1 MILIIIHTPISRK
14 WFQFNDCIL
23 IEGRIFG
30 SRLLNQVFRR
40 QVLAFSIPMIL
51 TGMIYIVGLPLGL
64 LVWLVRHRTKLYEPE
79 NKDSI
84 GWMYMPYKRQAYF
97 WEIEEIVRKMIL
109 SGGLIFL
116 GQMPSVQLCVAM
128 SLSILFHQLHSLW
141 KPNANQIIYYVQH
154 VALGAVELVYICGML
169 LLLKEPVPDG
179 LLFGASGGTM
189 IFGLVVL
196 GLALMLPSK
205 VCCSKERR
213 LEYEKNLNFRQN
225 LKRRVSQLEEEKATE
240 KNAEIL
246 DVALVIK

>member
-1 MILIIIHTPISRK
+1 M
-14 WFQFNDCIL
+14 
-23 IEGRIFG
+23 
-30 SRLLNQVFRR
+30 
-40 QVLAFSIPMIL
+40 
-51 TGMIYIVGLPLGL
+51 
-64 LVWLVRHRTKLYEPE
+64 
-79 NKDSI
+79 
-84 GWMYMPYKRQAYF
+84 
-97 WEIEEIVRKMIL
+97 
-109 SGGLIFL
+109 

-128 SLSILFHQLHSLW
+128 SFAILFHQLHSLW

-189 IFGLVVL
+189 IFGLVAL
-196 GLALMLPSK
+196 GLALYAAFKKFVVLR
-205 VCCSKERR
+205 KED

-246 DVALVIK
+246 DVALGDKNEASSSNSGAGTKVRPVTHTVDVDDTSKTGAGNDDDGKLARLQTMNKEQLEAVMEVLEAVKVEKMLEHLKRQINKMNNAAITIQAKSTPSRKKTRMKKKKTRMI